1 MERLNNKNIF
11 YFLNKT
17 SFSLWKMINYSF
29 NSKYQK
35 QSVHLLKELDIF
47 LELEHIAKHWAEM

>member
-1 MERLNNKNIF
+1 
-11 YFLNKT
+11 
-17 SFSLWKMINYSF
+17 MINYSF

-47 LELEHIAKHWAEM
+47 LELEHIAKH